1 MSTIYQMILKVN
13 IIFLLDDTSL
23 FTVVHDI
30 DTLANNLNHDLEKIS
45 EWVFQ
50 RKIKIIQIPPNKL
63 KK

>member
-1 MSTIYQMILKVN
+1 MILKVN

-50 RKIKIIQIPPNKL
+50 WKTKIIQIPPNKL

>member
-1 MSTIYQMILKVN
+1 MILKVN

>member
-1 MSTIYQMILKVN
+1 MILKVN

-45 EWVFQ
+45 EWAFQ
-50 RKIKIIQIPPNKL
+50 WKIKIIQIPPNRL